1 MRIEFTDH
9 NSVDRF
15 MALGVAFH
23 EGALF
28 GWLNQAVGVIA
39 TLGVILLSVTGAVM
53 WWRRRPK
60 GRLGTPP
67 MPADKRLAAGV
78 VVLILALC
86 LFLPMA
92 GVTLLA
98 ALVIDLL
105 ISAGQR
111 FRGAPV

>member
-1 MRIEFTDH
+1 
-9 NSVDRF
+9 
-15 MALGVAFH
+15 
-23 EGALF
+23 
-28 GWLNQAVGVIA
+28 
-39 TLGVILLSVTGAVM
+39 M

-67 MPADKRLAAGV
+67 MPAYRRLAAGV
-78 VVLILALC
+78 VVLILVVC

-92 GVTLLA
+92 GLTLLA

-105 ISAGQR
+105 ISAGRR

>member
-1 MRIEFTDH
+1 
-9 NSVDRF
+9 
-15 MALGVAFH
+15 
-23 EGALF
+23 
-28 GWLNQAVGVIA
+28 
-39 TLGVILLSVTGAVM
+39 
-53 WWRRRPK
+53 
-60 GRLGTPP
+60 